1 MPAPPPCSPPSP
13 VLQVQAKVGTDGAF
27 VCTCAHG
34 RRGGDAAKQL
44 AEAGCQQV
52 VNLAG
57 GMAAWSDA
65 QLPHE
70 GQIKRHH

>member
-1 MPAPPPCSPPSP
+1 
-13 VLQVQAKVGTDGAF
+13 VLQVQDKVGTNGAF
-27 VCTCAHG
+27 VCCCAHG

-44 AEAGCQQV
+44 AEAGVQQV

-65 QLPHE
+65 KLPHE

>member
-1 MPAPPPCSPPSP
+1 VKEKVPSNTP
-13 VLQVQAKVGTDGAF
+13 I

-34 RRGGDAAKQL
+34 RRGGDAAAQL
-44 AEAGCQQV
+44 AAAGHEGSIL
-52 VNLAG
+52 NLAG

-65 QLPHE
+65 ALPHD